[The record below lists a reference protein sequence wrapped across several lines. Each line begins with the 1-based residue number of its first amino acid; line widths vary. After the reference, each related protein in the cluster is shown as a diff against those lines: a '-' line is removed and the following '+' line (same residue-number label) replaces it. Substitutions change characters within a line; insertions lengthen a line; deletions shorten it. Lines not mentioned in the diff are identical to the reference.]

1 MSKDYETKDEYSGDE
16 TPSSTPSPG
25 EEASA
30 RKIIADYLDQVKARL
45 PSEVATE
52 VIPELRSH
60 LLEKASQPSGQL
72 TTAAAWDA
80 VVSMG
85 SPDIVARE
93 FRREKEQ
100 HDIETVQN
108 FMDALTPQYR
118 QYFWWIVIGIVIA
131 DLALLAYLVSVILL
145 NMSIV
150 PITLLLPYILLGVA
164 AQVWVFAGII
174 ISYLVM
180 LVLSHPDGP
189 PLTEL
194 LRSVMQEREKKEEE
208 RIPRTQRRV
217 QKRVKKYNE
226 LTGRGRLMGKL
237 VAHIVGITVAVAFAI
252 FLPILVPSYPTFD
265 IQVLYWLAF
274 IGLTQAGLT
283 VIRILVGDSSLAVAR
298 LLASIDVLYGFTG
311 VWILTL
317 FFYGPLSFP
326 VPIWN
331 AGFWTLFYWKP
342 YVMLIAWLAPIIILL
357 VIVGIVIELVQAN
370 VYIQPLHNGYTVTI
384 DEIA

>member
-1 MSKDYETKDEYSGDE
+1 MSKNYGTKDDYSGDGE
-16 TPSSTPSPG
+16 PPVTPSPG

-60 LLEKASQPSGQL
+60 LLEQASQPMGQL
-72 TTAAAWDA
+72 TSAAAWDA

-100 HDIETVQN
+100 HDIEKVQN
-108 FMDALTPQYR
+108 FMDALIPRYR
-118 QYFWWIVIGIVIA
+118 QYFWWIIIGIVIA
-131 DLALLAYLVSVILL
+131 DLALLAYLVSVVLL
-145 NMSIV
+145 NLSV
-150 PITLLLPYILLGVA
+150 LPITMLLPYILLGVA

-180 LVLSHPDGP
+180 LVLSHPNGP

-194 LRSVMQEREKKEEE
+194 LRSIMQEHEKKEEK

-226 LTGRGRLMGKL
+226 LTGRGRLMGEL
-237 VAHIVGITVAVAFAI
+237 VGHIVGITIAV
-252 FLPILVPSYPTFD
+252 
-265 IQVLYWLAF
+265 
-274 IGLTQAGLT
+274 
-283 VIRILVGDSSLAVAR
+283 
-298 LLASIDVLYGFTG
+298 
-311 VWILTL
+311 
-317 FFYGPLSFP
+317 
-326 VPIWN
+326 
-331 AGFWTLFYWKP
+331 
-342 YVMLIAWLAPIIILL
+342 
-357 VIVGIVIELVQAN
+357 
-370 VYIQPLHNGYTVTI
+370 
-384 DEIA
+384 